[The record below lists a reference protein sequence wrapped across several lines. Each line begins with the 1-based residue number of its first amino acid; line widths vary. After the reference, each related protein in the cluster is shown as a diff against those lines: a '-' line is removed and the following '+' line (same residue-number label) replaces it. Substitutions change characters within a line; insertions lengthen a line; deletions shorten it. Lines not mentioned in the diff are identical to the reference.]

1 MNEFSRNKIYTNHRK
16 VWPEINGKQN
26 VEIHEKSI
34 NVKLNRCNRQIIS
47 PFVVYG

>member
-26 VEIHEKSI
+26 VEIHEKS
-34 NVKLNRCNRQIIS
+34 RCNRQIIS

>member
-1 MNEFSRNKIYTNHRK
+1 MYKIYTNQ
-16 VWPEINGKQN
+16 VWLEINGKQT

-34 NVKLNRCNRQIIS
+34 NVKFNRCNRQIKS